1 MTETPPKDPDHGN
14 EQETAPY
21 RPQPK
26 SPREAIQ
33 PEPGPQPPVRSRH
46 VRNPFVIVINAILT
60 LAVLGVI
67 GVGGLLYWGKGE
79 FDAPGPLAEEKT
91 VLISSGSGLQS
102 IADRLEREGV
112 ISDSL
117 VFWGGVQIYKNAAK
131 LKAGEYAFEPGSTM
145 RQVMNDLV
153 SGKAV
158 YHTLTIPEGWTS
170 AQIIER
176 VREHPVLTGTIDEI
190 PPEGAMLPETYTFT
204 RGMSRREIVD
214 DMIEAQTK
222 ALAEIW
228 ERRTDG
234 LPVETP
240 EELVI
245 LASVVE
251 KETARADE
259 RPRVAG
265 VFVNRLR
272 RGMRLQSDPTILYG
286 LHGGKAWTSDRS
298 ALTRSDMDKPNP
310 YNTYQIDGLPPG
322 PIGSPGRASMEAVA
336 NPSRTKDLYFVADGT
351 GGHVFAE
358 TYEQHQRN
366 VAKWRKIERE
376 RRAEQ
381 QQNEQAQPSGN
392 GSAN

>member
-1 MTETPPKDPDHGN
+1 MSK
-14 EQETAPY
+14 
-21 RPQPK
+21 
-26 SPREAIQ
+26 
-33 PEPGPQPPVRSRH
+33 
-46 VRNPFVIVINAILT
+46 
-60 LAVLGVI
+60 
-67 GVGGLLYWGKGE
+67 
-79 FDAPGPLAEEKT
+79 
-91 VLISSGSGLQS
+91 
-102 IADRLEREGV
+102 
-112 ISDSL
+112 
-117 VFWGGVQIYKNAAK
+117 YK
-131 LKAGEYAFEPGSTM
+131 Y
-145 RQVMNDLV
+145 QV
-153 SGKAV
+153 S
-158 YHTLTIPEGWTS
+158 
-170 AQIIER
+170 
-176 VREHPVLTGTIDEI
+176 
-190 PPEGAMLPETYTFT
+190 F
-204 RGMSRREIVD
+204 
-214 DMIEAQTK
+214 
-222 ALAEIW
+222 
-228 ERRTDG
+228 
-234 LPVETP
+234 
-240 EELVI
+240 LVI